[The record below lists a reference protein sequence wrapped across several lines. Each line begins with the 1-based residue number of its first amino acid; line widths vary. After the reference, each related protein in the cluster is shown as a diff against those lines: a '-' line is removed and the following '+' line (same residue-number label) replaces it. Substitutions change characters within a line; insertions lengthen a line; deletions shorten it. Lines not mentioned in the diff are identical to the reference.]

1 MDSCKKLKVLPKLSH
16 SVENLLFLSNCVNL
30 YMIQDFPP
38 ILTHI
43 CLYNCKNLQTLPQLP
58 PNLERINL
66 SSCKKLKMIP
76 QLPQKLTSL
85 EARNCVSLEKV
96 PNLSKCSGLYELDFS
111 GCRKLKEIQGWENL
125 HSLWILK
132 LGGTP
137 HNIVSNNNIKELLI
151 GPKLESDFTCTL
163 TCNEVP
169 SWIRCKEEGSLLSF
183 QWPLNNSENYTMG
196 FLGLFFW
203 VVLKARA
210 LPDRDVVVSIQI
222 NGLGV
227 KIYGYEIQYEV
238 EEISFLHWSPRDD
251 LDNGLGTHIKVG
263 EVMKVTI
270 DETQVKARMV
280 KRIGVVALYRNT
292 DGFVQFVPIT
302 KVGLTTKKR
311 KRNFRG

>member
-1 MDSCKKLKVLPKLSH
+1 M
-16 SVENLLFLSNCVNL
+16 
-30 YMIQDFPP
+30 
-38 ILTHI
+38 
-43 CLYNCKNLQTLPQLP
+43 
-58 PNLERINL
+58 
-66 SSCKKLKMIP
+66 
-76 QLPQKLTSL
+76 
-85 EARNCVSLEKV
+85 
-96 PNLSKCSGLYELDFS
+96 
-111 GCRKLKEIQGWENL
+111 
-125 HSLWILK
+125 
-132 LGGTP
+132 
-137 HNIVSNNNIKELLI
+137 
-151 GPKLESDFTCTL
+151 ESDFTCTL